1 ADNIV
6 RIGTGRIDGLHE
18 IGDDF
23 IKKVGL
29 EFPELSRVCR
39 SLRIVTV
46 DAVDGNDSAEVNA
59 ISLLG
64 RLFNEPRRA
73 WSVLVERARKL
84 IRIRGRATVTSL
96 LHDFRNVGIGIKMD
110 TTESGIQLRA
120 AVCDWLEKSYS
131 QFTIPGQAKPV
142 SLQKCWIPLKAS
154 VIKDLEQFPDD
165 LSKALN

>member
-1 ADNIV
+1 
-6 RIGTGRIDGLHE
+6 
-18 IGDDF
+18 
-23 IKKVGL
+23 
-29 EFPELSRVCR
+29 
-39 SLRIVTV
+39 
-46 DAVDGNDSAEVNA
+46 
-59 ISLLG
+59 
-64 RLFNEPRRA
+64 
-73 WSVLVERARKL
+73 
-84 IRIRGRATVTSL
+84 ATVTSL

-165 LSKALN
+165 LSKALNSYHQYSAKRRSDINKFDAHTLGRYVTRGIIIGGPGIGKSLLLRRIALTYAAEGHLVLLARLRQVVSLINHKGIRF